1 MASFKQ
7 FPPRRRWRIAQIL
20 YISFFLMITLPL
32 FLVTLYSVRSFNSIL
47 VKNTTSQALQTL
59 EQVSYTFQSEAQ
71 MIMNTLS
78 TMGNDDELITTAS
91 EVSRAKDSQEH
102 LKMSKKLDIQVGS
115 YFHYTGDVASVIFF
129 FKDQKMYEYK
139 RALGYDASFYLNQEW
154 YKAVSASKNRVELMG
169 IEQSAPSVPEDG
181 MYITAAISPKYS
193 PIFYDVDVIYLVFRA
208 SKFIQLL
215 ETENSDAG
223 DIYVIGEKGDLI
235 ASTNNKALKE
245 GIRGAEYSFLDSAK
259 AGSHGSYVREVDGQ
273 QSYVVYTEGNLGWRF
288 IQVVPYEGIMAQVT
302 SVFHRTMLVFT
313 IGLVVFLLMSYFF
326 VRSMVKP
333 IVALF
338 RQMAQVKAGN
348 LSANITPSGPLE
360 IYVLGNAFNE
370 MMSNMEGLLQEV
382 KEKERQKRIA
392 EITAL
397 QSQIN
402 PHFLLNTLN
411 TIKLMATISKVSNIQ
426 RMTEALT
433 KLLSSAFNQ
442 GGMYSTIGEEMVLL
456 DYYVQIMKIRYGD
469 LFDME
474 CIIDPTLEQALI
486 PKLML
491 QPIVE
496 NAIIHGMH
504 EKESRGRIVVTGEV
518 VDKETCLFTIH
529 DDGVGMSPE
538 ALSELKEGRQSNRER
553 FNGIGLRN
561 VHDRISLNYGPA
573 YGMHI
578 ESNQDEGTIVKLR
591 IPLMYQTDAK
601 TTELSV

>member
-1 MASFKQ
+1 MALFKQ
-7 FPPRRRWRIAQIL
+7 FAPRRRWRIAQIL
-20 YISFFLMITLPL
+20 NISFFLMISLPL

-78 TMGNDDELITTAS
+78 TMGNDDELIATAS
-91 EVSRAKDSQEH
+91 AVSSAENSQEH
-102 LKMSKKLDIQVGS
+102 LQMSKKLDTQVGS
-115 YFHYTGDVASVIFF
+115 YFHYTGDVASVLFF

-139 RALGYDASFYLNQEW
+139 RSLGQNASFYHNQEW
-154 YKAVSASKNRVELMG
+154 YKSVSASKNRVELMG
-169 IEQSAPSVPEDG
+169 IEHSTPSVPEDG

-193 PIFYDVDVIYLVFRA
+193 PIFYDVDMIYLVFRA

-215 ETENSDAG
+215 ETKNSGAG
-223 DIYVIGEKGDLI
+223 DIYVVGEGGDLI
-235 ASTNNKALKE
+235 ASTNNDALRE
-245 GIRGAEYSFLDSAK
+245 GMEGVQYSFLDAAK
-259 AGSHGSYVREVDGQ
+259 QGTHGSYVHQVDGKE
-273 QSYVVYTEGNLGWRF
+273 SYIVYTEGDLGWKF

-302 SVFHRTMLVFT
+302 SVFHRTILVSA
-313 IGLVVFLLMSYFF
+313 IGLIIFLLMSYFF
-326 VRSMVKP
+326 VRSIVKP

-338 RQMAQVKAGN
+338 RQMAQVKSGN
-348 LSANITPSGPLE
+348 LSVSITPSGPLE
-360 IYVLGNAFNE
+360 IFVLGNAFNE
-370 MMSNMEGLLQEV
+370 MMSNMEGLLHEV

-411 TIKLMATISKVSNIQ
+411 TIKLMASISKVSNIQ

-474 CIIDPTLEQALI
+474 CVIDPALEQALI

-504 EKESRGRIVVTGEV
+504 EKESRGKIVITGGI
-518 VDKETCLFTIH
+518 VDKEACLFTIH
-529 DDGVGMSPE
+529 DDGVGMSLE
-538 ALSELKEGRQSNRER
+538 ALSELREGHETNRER

-561 VHDRISLNYGPA
+561 VQDRISLNYGSN
-573 YGMHI
+573 YGMVI
-578 ESNQDEGTIVKLR
+578 ESNQEQGTTVTLR
-591 IPLMYQTDAK
+591 IPLMYHTDSK
-601 TTELSV
+601 

>member
-1 MASFKQ
+1 MALFKQ
-7 FPPRRRWRIAQIL
+7 FAPRRRWRIAQIL
-20 YISFFLMITLPL
+20 NISFFLMISLPL

-78 TMGNDDELITTAS
+78 TMGNDDELIATAS
-91 EVSRAKDSQEH
+91 AVSSAENSQEH
-102 LKMSKKLDIQVGS
+102 LQMSKKLDTQVGS
-115 YFHYTGDVASVIFF
+115 YFHYTGDVASVLFF

-139 RALGYDASFYLNQEW
+139 RSLGQNASFYHNQEW
-154 YKAVSASKNRVELMG
+154 YKSVSASKNRVELMG
-169 IEQSAPSVPEDG
+169 IEHSTPSVPEDG

-193 PIFYDVDVIYLVFRA
+193 PIFYDVDMIYLVFRA

-215 ETENSDAG
+215 ETKNSGAG
-223 DIYVIGEKGDLI
+223 DIYVVGEGGDLI
-235 ASTNNKALKE
+235 ASTNNDALRE
-245 GIRGAEYSFLDSAK
+245 GMEGVQYSFLDAAK
-259 AGSHGSYVREVDGQ
+259 QGTHGSYVHQVDGKE
-273 QSYVVYTEGNLGWRF
+273 SYIVYTEGDLGWKF

-302 SVFHRTMLVFT
+302 SVFHRTILVSA
-313 IGLVVFLLMSYFF
+313 IGLIIFLLMSYFF
-326 VRSMVKP
+326 VRSIVKP

-338 RQMAQVKAGN
+338 RQMAQVKSGN
-348 LSANITPSGPLE
+348 LSVSITPSGPLE

-370 MMSNMEGLLQEV
+370 MMLNMEGLLHEV

-411 TIKLMATISKVSNIQ
+411 TIKLMASISKVSNIQ

-474 CIIDPTLEQALI
+474 CVIDPALEQALI

-504 EKESRGRIVVTGEV
+504 EKESRGKIVITGGI
-518 VDKETCLFTIH
+518 VDKEACLFTIH
-529 DDGVGMSPE
+529 DDGVGMSLE
-538 ALSELKEGRQSNRER
+538 ALSELREGHETNRER

-561 VHDRISLNYGPA
+561 VQDRISLNYGSN
-573 YGMHI
+573 YGMVI
-578 ESNQDEGTIVKLR
+578 ESNQEQGTTVTLR
-591 IPLMYQTDAK
+591 IPLMYHTDSK
-601 TTELSV
+601 

>member
-1 MASFKQ
+1 MALFKQ
-7 FPPRRRWRIAQIL
+7 FAPRRRWRIAQIL
-20 YISFFLMITLPL
+20 NISFFLMISLPL

-91 EVSRAKDSQEH
+91 AVSSAENSQEH
-102 LKMSKKLDIQVGS
+102 LQMSKKLDTQVGS
-115 YFHYTGDVASVIFF
+115 YFHYTGDVASVLFF

-139 RALGYDASFYLNQEW
+139 RSLGQNASFYHNQEW
-154 YKAVSASKNRVELMG
+154 YKSVSASKNRVELMG
-169 IEQSAPSVPEDG
+169 IEHSTPSVPEDG

-193 PIFYDVDVIYLVFRA
+193 PIFYDVDMIYLVFRA

-215 ETENSDAG
+215 ETKNSGAG
-223 DIYVIGEKGDLI
+223 DIYVVGEGGDLI
-235 ASTNNKALKE
+235 ASTNNDALRE
-245 GIRGAEYSFLDSAK
+245 GMEGVQYSFLDAAK
-259 AGSHGSYVREVDGQ
+259 QGTHGSYVHQVDGQ
-273 QSYVVYTEGNLGWRF
+273 ESYIVYTEGDLGWKF

-302 SVFHRTMLVFT
+302 SVFHRTILVSA
-313 IGLVVFLLMSYFF
+313 IGLIIFLLMSYFF
-326 VRSMVKP
+326 VRSIVKP

-338 RQMAQVKAGN
+338 RQMAQVKSGN
-348 LSANITPSGPLE
+348 LSVSITPSGPLE
-360 IYVLGNAFNE
+360 IFVLGNAFNE
-370 MMSNMEGLLQEV
+370 MMSNMEGLLHEV

-411 TIKLMATISKVSNIQ
+411 TIKLMASISKVSNIQ

-474 CIIDPTLEQALI
+474 CVIDPALEQALI

-504 EKESRGRIVVTGEV
+504 EKESRGKIVITGGI
-518 VDKETCLFTIH
+518 VDKEACLFTIH
-529 DDGVGMSPE
+529 DDGVGMSLE
-538 ALSELKEGRQSNRER
+538 ALSELREGHETNRER

-561 VHDRISLNYGPA
+561 VQDRISLNYGSN
-573 YGMHI
+573 YGMVI
-578 ESNQDEGTIVKLR
+578 ESNQEQGTTVTLR
-591 IPLMYQTDAK
+591 IPLMYHTDSK
-601 TTELSV
+601 

>member
-1 MASFKQ
+1 MALFKQ
-7 FPPRRRWRIAQIL
+7 FSPRRRWRIAQIL
-20 YISFFLMITLPL
+20 NISFFLMISLPL

-78 TMGNDDELITTAS
+78 TMGNDDDLIATAS
-91 EVSRAKDSQEH
+91 AVSRAENSQEH
-102 LKMSKKLDIQVGS
+102 LQMSKKLDTQVGS

-139 RALGYDASFYLNQEW
+139 RSLGQNASFYHDQEW
-154 YKAVSASKNRVELMG
+154 YKSVSTSKNRVELMG
-169 IEQSAPSVPEDG
+169 IEQSTPSVPMDG

-193 PIFYDVDVIYLVFRA
+193 PVFYDVDTIYLVFRA

-215 ETENSDAG
+215 ETKNSDAG
-223 DIYVIGEKGDLI
+223 DIYVVGESGDLI
-235 ASTNNKALKE
+235 ASTNNDALKE
-245 GIRGAEYSFLDSAK
+245 GMEGAQYSFLDAAK
-259 AGSHGSYVREVDGQ
+259 KGTHGSYVHQVDGEE
-273 QSYVVYTEGNLGWRF
+273 SYIVYTESDLGWKF

-302 SVFHRTMLVFT
+302 SVFHRTILVSV
-313 IGLVVFLLMSYFF
+313 IGFIIFLLMSYFF
-326 VRSMVKP
+326 VRSIVKP

-338 RQMAQVKAGN
+338 RQMAQVKSGN
-348 LSANITPSGPLE
+348 LSAGITPSGPLE

-411 TIKLMATISKVSNIQ
+411 TIKLMASISKASNIQ

-474 CIIDPTLEQALI
+474 CIIDPALEQALI

-504 EKESRGRIVVTGEV
+504 EKEIRGKIVITGEI
-518 VDKETCLFTIH
+518 VDKEACLFTIH
-529 DDGVGMSPE
+529 DDGVGMSLE
-538 ALSELKEGRQSNRER
+538 ALSELREGHETNRER

-561 VHDRISLNYGPA
+561 VHDRISLNYGMN
-573 YGMHI
+573 YGMVI
-578 ESNQDEGTIVKLR
+578 ESNQEQGTTVTLR
-591 IPLMYQTDAK
+591 IPLMYHTDSK
-601 TTELSV
+601 

>member
-1 MASFKQ
+1 MAVFKQ
-7 FPPRRRWRIAQIL
+7 FAPRRRWRIAQIL
-20 YISFFLMITLPL
+20 NISFFLMISLPL

-78 TMGNDDELITTAS
+78 TMGNDDELIATAS
-91 EVSRAKDSQEH
+91 AVSSAENSQEH
-102 LKMSKKLDIQVGS
+102 LQMSKKLDTQVGS
-115 YFHYTGDVASVIFF
+115 YFHYTGDVASVLFF

-139 RALGYDASFYLNQEW
+139 RSLGQNAAFYHNQEW
-154 YKAVSASKNRVELMG
+154 YKSVSASKNRVELMG
-169 IEQSAPSVPEDG
+169 IERSTPSVPEDG

-193 PIFYDVDVIYLVFRA
+193 PIFYDVDMIYLVFRA

-215 ETENSDAG
+215 DTKNSDAG
-223 DIYVIGEKGDLI
+223 DIYVVGEGGDLI
-235 ASTNNKALKE
+235 ASTNNDALRE
-245 GIRGAEYSFLDSAK
+245 GMEGVQYSFLDAAK
-259 AGSHGSYVREVDGQ
+259 QGTHGSYVHQVDGQ
-273 QSYVVYTEGNLGWRF
+273 ESYIVYTEGDLGWKF

-302 SVFHRTMLVFT
+302 SVFHRTILVSA
-313 IGLVVFLLMSYFF
+313 IGLIIFLLMSYFF
-326 VRSMVKP
+326 VRSIVKP

-338 RQMAQVKAGN
+338 RQMAQVKSGN
-348 LSANITPSGPLE
+348 LSVSITPSGPLE

-370 MMSNMEGLLQEV
+370 MMSNMEGLLHEV

-411 TIKLMATISKVSNIQ
+411 TIKLMASISKVSNIQ

-474 CIIDPTLEQALI
+474 CVIDPALEQALI

-504 EKESRGRIVVTGEV
+504 EKESRGKIVITGGI
-518 VDKETCLFTIH
+518 VDKEACIFTIH
-529 DDGVGMSPE
+529 DDGVGMSLE
-538 ALSELKEGRQSNRER
+538 ALSELREGHETNRER

-561 VHDRISLNYGPA
+561 VQDRISLNYGSN
-573 YGMHI
+573 YGMVI
-578 ESNQDEGTIVKLR
+578 ESNQEQGTTVTLR
-591 IPLMYQTDAK
+591 IPLMYHTDSK
-601 TTELSV
+601 